1 MEPSCCSSCRRVAI
15 VFAVHL
21 LLLRLPSTWSLG
33 LGPEPAPAPPAVSRT
48 ITVDQQ
54 GGGDFTSVQSAV
66 NFVPDGNREWVRIHV
81 KSGSYRYVQ
90 CCFLARVNSV
100 YRTNRNFLLLNLSA
114 TSILKNSKIIFTS
127 LKEIWIYLDKLNDVS
142 DELAKSHFKYFVF

>member
-1 MEPSCCSSCRRVAI
+1 MEPPCCSSCRRVAI

-33 LGPEPAPAPPAVSRT
+33 LGPGRAPAPPAVSRT

-90 CCFLARVNSV
+90 CVYIMPYCITKAYFARVNSV
-100 YRTNRNFLLLNLSA
+100 SY
-114 TSILKNSKIIFTS
+114 
-127 LKEIWIYLDKLNDVS
+127 E
-142 DELAKSHFKYFVF
+142 